1 MTETERR
8 FLGALLPSV
17 AGRYGLDVVE
27 RDGEVLER
35 DFASTSFYFVVR
47 DPVVEESCRVVL
59 PYRDVVRCRQDP
71 TAFARQ
77 VDALV
82 REAVDAIR
90 ARVVGADE

>member
-1 MTETERR
+1 MTELERK
-8 FLGALLPSV
+8 FLGALVPAV
-17 AGRYGLDVVE
+17 VGRYGLDVVE

-59 PYRDVVRCRQDP
+59 PYRDVVRCRNEP
-71 TAFARQ
+71 AAFARQ

-82 REAVDAIR
+82 LEAVDAIR
-90 ARVVGADE
+90 VRVVGANE